1 MSTTF
6 LHFMVNKFTYPRTTA
21 IPVKLGLRGTTMTEI
36 VSGLSSGDWVLASKT
51 GTEGQ
56 RVRASKLEKPTEA
69 SRQATRKETPVKM
82 N

>member
-1 MSTTF
+1 
-6 LHFMVNKFTYPRTTA
+6 
-21 IPVKLGLRGTTMTEI
+21 MTEI

-56 RVRASKLEKPTEA
+56 RVRASKLEKPSEA